1 MRMNLFPLKTSVQR
15 ELANMKFSIVALLAA
30 FLCSQALPL
39 GACGI
44 HDLVKPN
51 LDDLREAAE
60 EERRKEEARLQK
72 LREEEEAKRL
82 EEEARQAAIEAA
94 KKDPLVD
101 PETLKLAGDTAGKDV
116 YVIESGG
123 TLGAIA
129 ADRYGSSQYFP
140 VIEHWNGV
148 SATKIFVGQ
157 KIKTPSI
164 ATIVMVK
171 GKKVLAR
178 YPEEMTAMLQL
189 REDYLALE
197 PKLRASEGE
206 LSDELTETLGE
217 MHATAK
223 KIHAGFLVKRPG
235 VQEYA
240 SGLLAQC
247 KNVVD
252 QFSAMKRG
260 DLGRRNSRIT
270 RVHTCLGYALR
281 NAMVWGEEDFK

>member
-1 MRMNLFPLKTSVQR
+1 MFKEIRFIMKIQITLLFVAFAVVQI
-15 ELANMKFSIVALLAA
+15 SPLAA
-30 FLCSQALPL
+30 D
-39 GACGI
+39 GI

-60 EERRKEEARLQK
+60 KERLKEEARQEQ
-72 LREEEEAKRL
+72 LRQEEEAKRL
-82 EEEARQAAIEAA
+82 EEERRLAAIEEA

-101 PETLKLAGDTAGKDV
+101 PETLRLAGESAGKES
-116 YVIESGG
+116 YKIESGG

-140 VIEHWNGV
+140 IIEHWNGV
-148 SATKIFVGQ
+148 NATKIYVGQ
-157 KIKTPSI
+157 VIKTPSI
-164 ATIVMVK
+164 ATIVKVK
-171 GKKVLAR
+171 GAKVLAR
-178 YPEEMTAMLQL
+178 YPDEMTALLQL
-189 REDYLALE
+189 RDDYMKIE
-197 PKLRASEGE
+197 PQLRESQGD
-206 LSDELTETLGE
+206 LSDELKATLTE

-247 KNVVD
+247 KNAVD
-252 QFSAMKRG
+252 QFAAMKNG
-260 DLGRRNSRIT
+260 DLGRSNSRIT
-270 RVHTCLGYALR
+270 RVHTCLAYGLR

>member
-1 MRMNLFPLKTSVQR
+1 MNPLFH
-15 ELANMKFSIVALLAA
+15 FSLLLVVLSYNAA
-30 FLCSQALPL
+30 F
-39 GACGI
+39 GEGI

-51 LDDLREAAE
+51 LDTLREAAE
-60 EERRKEEARLQK
+60 AERIAEQERLQR
-72 LREEEEAKRL
+72 LAEEEEAKRL
-82 EEEARQAAIEAA
+82 EEERKQAELEAIRA
-94 KKDPLVD
+94 DPLVD
-101 PETLKLAGDTAGKDV
+101 VETLKLAGDVGGKDN
-116 YVIESGG
+116 YKIEPGG

-140 VIEHWNGV
+140 IIEHWNGV

-164 ATIVMVK
+164 ATVVKIK
-171 GKKVLAR
+171 GKNVLAR
-178 YPEEMTAMLQL
+178 YPEEVTAMLQL
-189 REDYLALE
+189 REDYLVLE
-197 PKLRASEGE
+197 KELRASNGE
-206 LSDELTETLGE
+206 LSEEQKSRLAE
-217 MHATAK
+217 MHAISK

-252 QFSAMKRG
+252 QFGAMKKG
-260 DLGRRNSRIT
+260 DLGRKNSRIT
-270 RVHTCLGYALR
+270 RVHTCLAYGLR

>member
-1 MRMNLFPLKTSVQR
+1 MKTPY
-15 ELANMKFSIVALLAA
+15 IALLALVVA
-30 FLCSQALPL
+30 PL
-39 GACGI
+39 VSPLSACGI

-60 EERRKEEARLQK
+60 EERRKEEERLQK
-72 LREEEEAKRL
+72 LAEEEEAKRL
-82 EEEARQAAIEAA
+82 EEEARLAALEAA

-129 ADRYGSSQYFP
+129 SDRYGSSQYFP
-140 VIEHWNGV
+140 IVEHWNGV
-148 SATKIFVGQ
+148 KATKIFVGQ

-164 ATIVMVK
+164 ATIVKIK
-171 GKKVLAR
+171 GKNVLAR

-197 PKLRASEGE
+197 PELRASGGNP
-206 LSDELTETLGE
+206 SDELKKKLEE
-217 MHATAK
+217 MHATSK

-240 SGLLAQC
+240 NGLLAQC

-252 QFSAMKRG
+252 QFAAMKRG
-260 DLGRRNSRIT
+260 DLGRKNSRIT
-270 RVHTCLGYALR
+270 RVHTALGYAMR
-281 NAMVWGEEDFK
+281 NAMIWGQEDFK